1 MSNKKLLQSLL
12 SLTTFAFLAAPACR
26 LDPPKG
32 SGRGTGGGSGV
43 CIEDPEDVMMG
54 VGGAGGGAGAGG
66 DMGVGGVGGSAGG
79 SGGGD
84 AGALAAS
91 DDINRVIT
99 PVACSGTSQSPDVVP
114 LTYTPG
120 YTPDPAVH
128 ADGQRAAH
136 QHVAAPTRSSR
147 CTARCSA
154 TPSHTQFNDIQRS
167 YDTELD
173 SRLSLPRRLARHEP
187 RRGHGRRPAERRDRQ
202 QRAGRILDGVP
213 GQHGPRR
220 GLRPR
225 PRVRRSARR
234 SATRC
239 RRPGDDVAGARA

>member
-26 LDPPKG
+26 LDPPKI
-32 SGRGTGGGSGV
+32 SGPGTGGGSGV

-120 YTPDPAVH
+120 YTPDPAVTQTVNELLISMSR
-128 ADGQRAAH
+128 ADKIKQMYGTLFGD
-136 QHVAAPTRSSR
+136 PF
-147 CTARCSA
+147 
-154 TPSHTQFNDIQRS
+154 HTQFNDIQRS
-167 YDTELD
+167 
-173 SRLSLPRRLARHEP
+173 
-187 RRGHGRRPAERRDRQ
+187 
-202 QRAGRILDGVP
+202 
-213 GQHGPRR
+213 
-220 GLRPR
+220 
-225 PRVRRSARR
+225 
-234 SATRC
+234 
-239 RRPGDDVAGARA
+239 